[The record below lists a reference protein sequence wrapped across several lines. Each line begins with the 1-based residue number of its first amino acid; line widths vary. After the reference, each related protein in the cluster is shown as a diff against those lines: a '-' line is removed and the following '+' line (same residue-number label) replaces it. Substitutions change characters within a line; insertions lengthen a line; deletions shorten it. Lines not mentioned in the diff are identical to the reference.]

1 MWLNK
6 LLTVCLATGFNIV
19 PKCTASLFIH
29 VKIPIAYMYKL
40 IISYR
45 YELKVTVREYSDK

>member
-45 YELKVTVREYSDK
+45 YELKVIVC